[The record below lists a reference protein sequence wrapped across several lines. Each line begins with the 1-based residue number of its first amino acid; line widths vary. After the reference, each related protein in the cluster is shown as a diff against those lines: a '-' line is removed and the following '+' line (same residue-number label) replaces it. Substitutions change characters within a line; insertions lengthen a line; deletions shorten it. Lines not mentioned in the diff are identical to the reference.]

1 MSLVSFLIG
10 RMADAFGEAADIH
23 EVIRRV
29 SKVSLHF
36 VYLAID
42 AGIESFLHVT
52 CWMVT
57 GERQAARIRNLYLK
71 SILRLLPQETCTGEV
86 MGRMSGDTVVIQDA
100 MREKGEFMVSKFIHL
115 VSTFIGGFVTAFAR
129 PGSSPSSCCPPSP
142 LFVAGAAMST
152 LFVRMTSRGQ
162 TAYAETSVIVASFTG
177 DNLALEKYAKS
188 FRASY
193 KASCQETLAA
203 AAGIGTVLGIIIFGF
218 ALGIWYGSRLILDK
232 GYSGGD
238 VLSVILSILFA
249 SLSLGQ
255 TSPCISAFAAGKAA
269 GFKMFETIERKPE
282 IDLRDPH
289 FSYPARPEEP
299 VFTGLSLV
307 IPTGTATALVG
318 QSGSGKSTEPAL
330 FAASI
335 RDNIA
340 YGNDGATVEEVR
352 AASELAN
359 ATKFLDKIPQGSA
372 GRSCPGGEKQ
382 RVAIARA
389 ILKNP
394 CILLPDE
401 ATSALDAES
410 EHIVEEALD
419 RVMKDRTTVI
429 VAHLLSTVR
438 NARNIAVVQRGRI
451 SDGGRRLC
459 AGSHEELLRDPEGAY
474 CQLIHLQEAAK
485 QESQIRR
492 SINPGSSMGNSSRH
506 SSVAFVM
513 SAEIGIYDDEVAPGM
528 EESPAELEGE
538 LSWAAREPPSVSRL
552 AAMNKPEI
560 PVLLLGAVTAAVGG
574 VIMPVFGLVLY
585 RTTETLYKPAAE
597 LKKGTRFFALISL
610 HSGYYFFAVAGA
622 RLVKRIRMRT
632 FEKVLNMEMAW
643 FDEPAN
649 STFRSLVGD
658 ALAMVVQN
666 FAAMLAALPHRP
678 CLLPLIGLNGW
689 VQMKFIKGFGADAR
703 MMYEEASQVADDALG
718 SIRTVASFS
727 AEDKV
732 MELYKNKSEGPV
744 NAGWQ
749 DLISGIGFG
758 ISFFCS
764 STSYVFVALVLAGI
778 GLSQSSGMAPDSSK
792 ARSAIASVFAILD
805 RKPKIE
811 PSDLSGKTPE
821 VKGKIPFRHVS
832 VRYPMR
838 PEVQIFQ
845 DLCLIIHAGKTVALV
860 GESGCGKST
869 AIALLHRFYD
879 PDLGQIMLDGE
890 DIWSFQLR
898 WLRWLWRQM
907 GLVSQEPVLFNDSI
921 RANIAYCKDGGAS
934 EAEIVAAAEAA
945 NAHKLIS
952 SLQQV
957 AGNQPVE
964 GGQKQRV
971 AIARAIVKDPRI
983 VLLDAAT
990 SALDAESERVVQ
1002 DALDRLIVNRTTVIV
1017 AHRLSTIKGADLIA
1031 IVKNGA

>member
-1 MSLVSFLIG
+1 MVLGTIGSLASDVSMSLVSFLIG

-23 EVIRRV
+23 DVIRR
-29 SKVSLHF
+29 VSLHF

-42 AGIESFLHVT
+42 AGVESFLHVT
-52 CWMVT
+52 CRMVT

-71 SILRLLPQETCTGEV
+71 SILRQEIGFFDQ
-86 MGRMSGDTVVIQDA
+86 GDVHGGSHGQD
-100 MREKGEFMVSKFIHL
+100 VSKFIHL
-115 VSTFIGGFVTAFAR
+115 VSTFVGGFVTAFAR
-129 PGSSPSSCCPPSP
+129 PGSSPSSCCLPSP

-152 LFVRMTSRGQ
+152 LFVRMASRGQ
-162 TAYAETSVIVASFTG
+162 TAYAETSVIVKQTIGIIRTVVSFTG

-238 VLSVILSILFA
+238 VFSVILSILFA

-269 GFKMFETIERKPE
+269 GFKMFETIEKKPE
-282 IDLRDPH
+282 IDAYDEAGGPPGGDAELRDPH

-307 IPTGTATALVG
+307 IPTGTATALVA
-318 QSGSGKSTEPAL
+318 QSGSGKSTSGAVL
-330 FAASI
+330 IDGVDLRVLHLRWI
-335 RDNIA
+335 RGKI
-340 YGNDGATVEEVR
+340 GLHPGQHRLRQRRATVEEVR

-372 GRSCPGGEKQ
+372 GRSCPGEKQ

-394 CILLPDE
+394 CILLLDE

-429 VAHLLSTVR
+429 VAHLLEHPRSDAPST
-438 NARNIAVVQRGRI
+438 
-451 SDGGRRLC
+451 
-459 AGSHEELLRDPEGAY
+459 RDPRWE
-474 CQLIHLQEAAK
+474 
-485 QESQIRR
+485 
-492 SINPGSSMGNSSRH
+492 NSSRH

-513 SAEIGIYDDEVAPGM
+513 SAEIGIYDVEAAPGM

-560 PVLLLGAVTAAVGG
+560 PVLLLGQSPRRWPASSCRCSA
-574 VIMPVFGLVLY
+574 FLLGLIQA
-585 RTTETLYKPAAE
+585 R
-597 LKKGTRFFALISL
+597 S
-610 HSGYYFFAVAGA
+610 YFFAVAGA

-643 FDEPAN
+643 FDEPQTRAA
-649 STFRSLVGD
+649 LVGD

-666 FAAMLAALPHRP
+666 FAAMLAG
-678 CLLPLIGLNGW
+678 LIIAFVASWQLSLI
-689 VQMKFIKGFGADAR
+689 VL

-764 STSYVFVALVLAGI
+764 STSYATTSTRAKFVEDGKTTILGVFQSWRDR
-778 GLSQSSGMAPDSSK
+778 LSQSSGMAPDSSK

-957 AGNQPVE
+957 DPPITRRGTRRWSVSRKSTCR

>member
-1 MSLVSFLIG
+1 MVLGTIGSLASDVSMSLVSFLIG

-23 EVIRRV
+23 DVIRRV

-42 AGIESFLHVT
+42 AGVESFLHVT
-52 CWMVT
+52 CRMVT

-71 SILRLLPQETCTGEV
+71 SILRQEIV
-86 MGRMSGDTVVIQDA
+86 MGRMSGDTVFIQDD
-100 MREKGEFMVSKFIHL
+100 MGEKGEFMVSKFIHL
-115 VSTFIGGFVTAFAR
+115 VSTFVGGFVTAFAR
-129 PGSSPSSCCPPSP
+129 PGSSPSSCCLPSP

-152 LFVRMTSRGQ
+152 LFVRMASRGQ
-162 TAYAETSVIVASFTG
+162 TAYAETSVIVKQTIGIIRTVVSFTG

-238 VLSVILSILFA
+238 VFSVILSILFA

-485 QESQIRR
+485 QDQIRR

-574 VIMPVFGLVLY
+574 VIMPVFGLVL
-585 RTTETLYKPAAE
+585 RSDLT
-597 LKKGTRFFALISL
+597 ALGLVSL
-610 HSGYYFFAVAGA
+610 VSYQARSYFFAVAGA

-632 FEKVLNMEMAW
+632 F
-643 FDEPAN
+643 D
-649 STFRSLVGD
+649 T
-658 ALAMVVQN
+658 
-666 FAAMLAALPHRP
+666 
-678 CLLPLIGLNGW
+678 
-689 VQMKFIKGFGADAR
+689 
-703 MMYEEASQVADDALG
+703 
-718 SIRTVASFS
+718 IRN
-727 AEDKV
+727 
-732 MELYKNKSEGPV
+732 YK
-744 NAGWQ
+744 
-749 DLISGIGFG
+749 
-758 ISFFCS
+758 
-764 STSYVFVALVLAGI
+764 
-778 GLSQSSGMAPDSSK
+778 
-792 ARSAIASVFAILD
+792 
-805 RKPKIE
+805 
-811 PSDLSGKTPE
+811 
-821 VKGKIPFRHVS
+821 
-832 VRYPMR
+832 
-838 PEVQIFQ
+838 
-845 DLCLIIHAGKTVALV
+845 
-860 GESGCGKST
+860 
-869 AIALLHRFYD
+869 
-879 PDLGQIMLDGE
+879 
-890 DIWSFQLR
+890 
-898 WLRWLWRQM
+898 
-907 GLVSQEPVLFNDSI
+907 
-921 RANIAYCKDGGAS
+921 
-934 EAEIVAAAEAA
+934 
-945 NAHKLIS
+945 
-952 SLQQV
+952 
-957 AGNQPVE
+957 
-964 GGQKQRV
+964 
-971 AIARAIVKDPRI
+971 
-983 VLLDAAT
+983 
-990 SALDAESERVVQ
+990 
-1002 DALDRLIVNRTTVIV
+1002 
-1017 AHRLSTIKGADLIA
+1017 
-1031 IVKNGA
+1031 